1 MASPHAKPDLLEL
14 GKRLLAEGPHKTLA
28 TPRRIRILFN
38 GVYVAD
44 TTAALFVWEHPYYPY
59 YYVPL
64 SSFARGVLHDSRDEG
79 PLSLMGLHVR
89 GRSTDRV
96 LGFSASAGA
105 GSDSSGKARELAGY
119 VRVEFGA
126 ADAWFEED
134 ARIYVHPKDP
144 FKRVEI
150 LASSRP
156 VAVWVSGVKVA
167 EASASLHLYETGL
180 PVRYY
185 LPPTA
190 VLDPAVLR
198 DSDTETQCPYK
209 GVASYYDIVL
219 GGGRGGKGGG
229 EEDDDEEE
237 KKKGDTYKDL
247 VWYYRNPTHESAQIA
262 GYLCFYNEKV
272 DIELDGVKLERPK
285 TVFS

>member
-14 GKRLLAEGPHKTLA
+14 GKKLLTEGPQKTLL

-44 TTAALFVWEHPYYPY
+44 TTSTLFVWEHPYYPF

-64 SSFARGVLHDSRDEG
+64 SSFARGVLHNSRDEG
-79 PLSLMGLHVR
+79 PLSIMGLHVH

-96 LGFSASAGA
+96 LGFS
-105 GSDSSGKARELAGY
+105 SDLSKNHHEKGSGKARELAGY

-134 ARIYVHPKDP
+134 TRIYVHPKDP
-144 FKRVEI
+144 YKRVEI
-150 LASSRP
+150 LFSVRP
-156 VAVWVSGVKVA
+156 VKVYVDGTKVA
-167 EASASLHLYETGL
+167 EAASSLHLHETGL

-185 LPPTA
+185 LPATA
-190 VLDPAVLR
+190 VDHALLV
-198 DSDTETQCPYK
+198 DSETETQCPYK
-209 GVASYYDIVL
+209 GVASYYNIAIPKS
-219 GGGRGGKGGG
+219 GK
-229 EEDDDEEE
+229 EQV
-237 KKKGDTYKDL
+237 DTHKDL
-247 VWYYRNPTHESAQIA
+247 IWYYRNPTHESAQIA
-262 GYLCFYNEKV
+262 GCLCFYNEKV

>member
-14 GKRLLAEGPHKTLA
+14 GKRLLSEGPHKTLA
-28 TPRRIRILFN
+28 TPRRVRILFN

-44 TTAALFVWEHPYYPY
+44 TTDALFVWEHPYYPF

-64 SSFARGVLHDSRDEG
+64 ASFARGVLHDSREEG
-79 PLSLMGLHVR
+79 PLSLLGLHVK
-89 GRSTDRV
+89 GRASDRV
-96 LGFSASAGA
+96 LGFSADLAHHGGKEGSTSPGA
-105 GSDSSGKARELAGY
+105 KVLAGY

-134 ARIYVHPKDP
+134 TRIYVHPKDP

-150 LASSRP
+150 LHSSRP
-156 VAVWVSGVKVA
+156 VSVSLGGTKVA
-167 EASASLHLYETGL
+167 EARGGCLHLHETGL

-185 LPPTA
+185 LPATA
-190 VLDPAVLR
+190 VTDPAVLR
-198 DSDTETQCPYK
+198 DSKTETQCPYK
-209 GVASYYDIVL
+209 GVASYYDVVVP
-219 GGGRGGKGGG
+219 GG
-229 EEDDDEEE
+229 EVYEDI
-237 KKKGDTYKDL
+237 
-247 VWYYRNPTHESAQIA
+247 VWYYRNPTHESALVA
-262 GYLCFYNEKV
+262 GFLCFYNEKV

>member
-14 GKRLLAEGPHKTLA
+14 GNRLLADGPHKTMA
-28 TPRRIRILFN
+28 ASRRVRILFN
-38 GVYVAD
+38 GIYVAD
-44 TTAALFVWEHPYYPY
+44 TTDALFVWEHPYYPF

-64 SSFARGVLHDSRDEG
+64 ASFARSVLHDSHDDG

-89 GRSTDRV
+89 GRTTDRV
-96 LGFSASAGA
+96 LGFSANLAAHGGK
-105 GSDSSGKARELAGY
+105 GSSSVSPAARPLAGY

-134 ARIYVHPKDP
+134 TRIYVHPKDP
-144 FKRVEI
+144 FKRIEI
-150 LASSRP
+150 LYSTRP
-156 VAVWVSGVKVA
+156 VAVSVGGVKVA
-167 EASASLHLYETGL
+167 EAASSWHLHETGL

-190 VLDPAVLR
+190 VLDPATLR
-198 DSDTETQCPYK
+198 DSKTETQCPYK

-219 GGGRGGKGGG
+219 GAAKAGDG
-229 EEDDDEEE
+229 ED
-237 KKKGDTYKDL
+237 KTFKDL
-247 VWYYRNPTHESAQIA
+247 VWYYRNPTHESALIA
-262 GYLCFYNEKV
+262 GYICFYNEKV

>member
-14 GKRLLAEGPHKTLA
+14 GRRLLSEGPHKTLA
-28 TPRRIRILFN
+28 TPRRVRILFN

-44 TTAALFVWEHPYYPY
+44 TTDALFVWEHPYYPF

-64 SSFARGVLHDSRDEG
+64 ASFARGVLHDSREEG
-79 PLSLMGLHVR
+79 PLSLLGLHVK
-89 GRSTDRV
+89 GRTSDRV
-96 LGFSASAGA
+96 LGFSADLAHHGGKEVADGA
-105 GSDSSGKARELAGY
+105 KVLAGY

-134 ARIYVHPKDP
+134 TRIYVHPKDP

-150 LASSRP
+150 LHSTRP
-156 VAVWVSGVKVA
+156 ISVSLGTTKVA
-167 EASASLHLYETGL
+167 EAPGGCLHLHETGL

-185 LPPTA
+185 LPATSIT
-190 VLDPAVLR
+190 DPAMLR
-198 DSDTETQCPYK
+198 DSRTETQCPYK
-209 GVASYYDIVL
+209 GVASYYNVVVP
-219 GGGRGGKGGG
+219 GGGVY
-229 EEDDDEEE
+229 EDI
-237 KKKGDTYKDL
+237 
-247 VWYYRNPTHESAQIA
+247 VWYYRNPTHESALVA
-262 GYLCFYNEKV
+262 GFLCFYNEKV